1 MDARIPTAVA
11 ALALLLVGWNTATLS
26 DINARLSVLES
37 TPKMAGMPVARG
49 SAGPAGRMGGGDYN
63 SRMADQNAMSAAVVE
78 ALEAEGIN
86 PQAMDLENPDVQ
98 ERIASIVEADQ
109 EQRREADRE
118 RRSEQFRESMNREI
132 EAFAEEN
139 DFDASTKE
147 ALFAEMEVRSDN
159 WRAVRKDVQDGAISW
174 FDARKEFQA
183 VREESD
189 AAMTEIIGEE
199 MVEALNTRLWGDGR
213 W

>member
-1 MDARIPTAVA
+1 MDARIPA
-11 ALALLLVGWNTATLS
+11 ALAAFALLLVGWNTMTLS

-37 TPKMAGMPVARG
+37 APKMASLPSVR
-49 SAGPAGRMGGGDYN
+49 GPAAASSRGGPMDYN
-63 SRMADQNAMSAAVVE
+63 SRMADQNDMSAAVAQ
-78 ALEAEGIN
+78 ALEAEGIT
-86 PQAMDLENPDVQ
+86 PEAIDLENPEVQ

-109 EQRREADRE
+109 EERRTADRE

-132 EAFAEEN
+132 QAFADEN
-139 DFDASTKE
+139 DFDESTKE
-147 ALFAEMEVRSDN
+147 QLFAEMEVRSDN
-159 WRAVRKDVQDGAISW
+159 WRAVRKEVQDGAISW

-189 AAMTEIIGEE
+189 AALGEIIGED
-199 MVEALNTRLWGDGR
+199 MVEALNTRLWGEGR

>member
-1 MDARIPTAVA
+1 M
-11 ALALLLVGWNTATLS
+11 TLS
-26 DINARLSVLES
+26 DINARLSVVES
-37 TPKMAGMPVARG
+37 TPKMASMPVARG
-49 SAGPAGRMGGGDYN
+49 AGGPPGRMGGGDYN
-63 SRMADQNAMSAAVVE
+63 SRMADQNSMSAAVVE

-86 PQAMDLENPDVQ
+86 PKAMDLENPDVQ

-109 EQRREADRE
+109 EERREADRD

-132 EAFAEEN
+132 EAFVEEN
-139 DFDASTKE
+139 EFDDATRDDLL
-147 ALFAEMEVRSDN
+147 AQMEVRSDN

-189 AAMTEIIGEE
+189 AAMTEIIGED

>member
-11 ALALLLVGWNTATLS
+11 AFALLLVGWNTMTLS

-37 TPKMAGMPVARG
+37 TPQMASMPTARG
-49 SAGPAGRMGGGDYN
+49 TGGPPSRMGMGGYN
-63 SRMADQNAMSAAVVE
+63 SRMADQNDMSAAVVE

-86 PQAMDLENPDVQ
+86 PKAMDLENPDVQ

-109 EQRREADRE
+109 EERREADRE

-139 DFDASTKE
+139 NFDESTKE
-147 ALFAEMEVRSDN
+147 ALFAEMAVRSDN
-159 WRAVRKDVQDGAISW
+159 WRAVRQEVQDGAISW

-199 MVEALNTRLWGDGR
+199 MVESLNTRLWGNGR